1 MCKEDSGRPEGTIQE
16 GCAEVPWG
24 SSKIYACLSLKFSK
38 FEILDSGKL
47 CCSVSTY
54 NLSLRNELYYHA
66 PEGLFKRTQAL
77 GGALSTLPYWG
88 LHFLWIAG
96 SSPHNEG
103 LRSAVS
109 LSWQIPVNLCMRK
122 LMPLFMSI
130 NIQSYLHHQYL
141 YNSISPTFQ
150 LISFIYNKM
159 EWLQVLICRA
169 ANLPWVPFVSGQLH
183 K

>member
-24 SSKIYACLSLKFSK
+24 SSKINACIPLKFSK

-54 NLSLRNELYYHA
+54 NLSLRKELYYHA

-103 LRSAVS
+103 LTSVDFTGFFELTNPCKS
-109 LSWQIPVNLCMRK
+109 LYEKADASFHVNQH
-122 LMPLFMSI
+122 SI
-130 NIQSYLHHQYL
+130 LSTS
-141 YNSISPTFQ
+141 SIS
-150 LISFIYNKM
+150 L
-159 EWLQVLICRA
+159 
-169 ANLPWVPFVSGQLH
+169 
-183 K
+183 